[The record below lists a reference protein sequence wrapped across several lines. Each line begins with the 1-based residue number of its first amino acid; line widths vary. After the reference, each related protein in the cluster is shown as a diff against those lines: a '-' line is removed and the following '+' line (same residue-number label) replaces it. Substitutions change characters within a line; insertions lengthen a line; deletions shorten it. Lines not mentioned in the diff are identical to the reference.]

1 MHKVPGNFHI
11 SSHDAQEAV
20 VKLFREN
27 YRLDYSHKI
36 NHLSFGK
43 KSDQK
48 IIESKYGEKIPNEL
62 TGRELKQNIP
72 FGQLYV
78 NYFLDITEMEYTDK
92 TYTVANRNDVTG
104 ETTYENPTFIGF

>member
-1 MHKVPGNFHI
+1 M
-11 SSHDAQEAV
+11 

-72 FGQLYV
+72 FG
-78 NYFLDITEMEYTDK
+78 
-92 TYTVANRNDVTG
+92 
-104 ETTYENPTFIGF
+104 